1 MQAFVSVFGHQ
12 SLWLYHMWSWKCLL
26 QREPGARVEKEPSDG
41 AAAWPKGK
49 SENGGF
55 REMKWE
61 WESAAR
67 APEGEGQA
75 GGDLSGSLNGGT
87 GSRWGLS

>member
-1 MQAFVSVFGHQ
+1 M
-12 SLWLYHMWSWKCLL
+12 
-26 QREPGARVEKEPSDG
+26 G

-49 SENGGF
+49 SEDGGF

-61 WESAAR
+61 WGRAAR